1 MLRYGMF
8 YSTKQRFHTVFSTAP
23 CGLLTEL
30 GNVIVHALGKVFQMS
45 EAE

>member
-1 MLRYGMF
+1 M
-8 YSTKQRFHTVFSTAP
+8 KQCFPKVFSKTLYV
-23 CGLLTEL
+23 LLIEL